1 LDFSK
6 RLVSAFSTYLLL
18 LTLLTTLFSLIVSH
32 PGLASLAQLSNG
44 SYPISLLV
52 LSLLS
57 NNNSSSPRLSLYGVT
72 QGSVLGPILF
82 ILYTT
87 PLSHLVSLYS
97 VNHHLYADD
106 AQFFLSFT
114 PDSFRQAFCMPCIH
128 ALRQVSNWIC
138 ANLLTLNPSKTAFL
152 LIGHPK
158 QLVSISNPAL

>member
-1 LDFSK
+1 
-6 RLVSAFSTYLLL
+6 
-18 LTLLTTLFSLIVSH
+18 
-32 PGLASLAQLSNG
+32 
-44 SYPISLLV
+44 
-52 LSLLS
+52 
-57 NNNSSSPRLSLYGVT
+57 
-72 QGSVLGPILF
+72 
-82 ILYTT
+82 
-87 PLSHLVSLYS
+87 

-114 PDSFRQAFCMPCIH
+114 PDSFRQAFSNLEH